1 MFEYWF
7 LGTEVPH
14 HGTTH
19 DFLEVLCQIAEH
31 FDSQT
36 AGRFVEGLMNDQRE
50 QLTFLRVIDWKF
62 EFSVNQLNLDEP
74 EQTIKLH
81 KLR

>member
-31 FDSQT
+31 FSPIT
-36 AGRFVEGLMNDQRE
+36 AGDFASALLASKSNELA
-50 QLTFLRVIDWKF
+50 FLRVIDWKF
-62 EFSVNQLNLDEP
+62 EFATKPFEDAP

-81 KLR
+81 KHR